1 MFALVVS
8 LRLFPRGLPSCEL
21 HDRGLASRRGLQD
34 FEPFRHSMDILSFH
48 DTIGRLKLAFFTL
61 WTRGTAASS
70 TLETWTAATA

>member
-1 MFALVVS
+1 
-8 LRLFPRGLPSCEL
+8 
-21 HDRGLASRRGLQD
+21 
-34 FEPFRHSMDILSFH
+34 MDILSFH